1 MSIQIANYQ
10 GIGWVSRAI
19 KLLTYS
25 QYSHTAALF
34 ADDME
39 VVVNGKTH
47 YIASGT
53 VIEAWKGGVR
63 VASSIAENHVPRT
76 KVDIFA
82 LKSPLTGEQE
92 QRVARCLIEHI
103 GTKYSYWN
111 VLRFVPIVR
120 IFMLDPPP
128 FAYTRTHVF
137 CSELVLESFAR
148 APVLLLERCKFFEVP
163 PRDPPRSPLLRFVRQ
178 ETC

>member
-1 MSIQIANYQ
+1 MMMLANYR

-25 QYSHTAALF
+25 IYSHSAVLF
-34 ADDME
+34 NDDME
-39 VVVNGKTH
+39 VVVDGETH
-47 YIASGT
+47 YIAAGT

-63 VASSIAENHVPRT
+63 IASSISENHESGT

-82 LKSPLTGEQE
+82 FKSPLTGDQE
-92 QRVARCLIEHI
+92 QLVAKCLIQHV
-103 GTKYSYWN
+103 GTKYAYWN

-120 IFMLDPPP
+120 IFMWDPPH
-128 FAYTRTHVF
+128 FQYNRTHVF
-137 CSELVLESFAR
+137 CSELVLEAFAC
-148 APVLLLERCKFFEVP
+148 ASVMLLERCKFFEIP